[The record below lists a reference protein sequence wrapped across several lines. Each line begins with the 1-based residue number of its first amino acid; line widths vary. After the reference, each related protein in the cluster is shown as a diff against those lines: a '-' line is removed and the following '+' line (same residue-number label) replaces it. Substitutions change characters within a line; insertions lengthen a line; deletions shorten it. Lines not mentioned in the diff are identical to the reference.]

1 MTGPSPF
8 NWKVPAGR
16 ALEAALNRALALDED
31 TRARLLDRLESAGRP
46 EDMNLPG
53 FGFHGLTGFN
63 PKRYAVS
70 VSGNWRIMF
79 AFDGEDAVDVDLED
93 YH

>member
-1 MTGPSPF
+1 MIRNIRHKGLLRFFSASETKGINAKQAPRI
-8 NWKVPAGR
+8 G
-16 ALEAALNRALALDED
+16 
-31 TRARLLDRLESAGRP
+31 RLLDRLDAASKP

-53 FGFHGLTGFN
+53 FGFHGLSGFN

-70 VSGNWRIMF
+70 VSGNWRITF

>member
-1 MTGPSPF
+1 MIRSIRHKGLLRFFSDDDHRGI
-8 NWKVPAGR
+8 NAKH
-16 ALEAALNRALALDED
+16 AARIV
-31 TRARLLDRLESAGRP
+31 RLLDRLDSASRP
-46 EDMNLPG
+46 EDMSLPG
-53 FGFHGLTGFN
+53 FAFHGLTGFS

-70 VSGNWRIMF
+70 VSGNWRITF